1 MHRLSR
7 EELNTIIQQLD
18 QAIRNHNEWFESLN
32 RQIVCKL
39 PYDLRNTRDGAHRE
53 CLFGQ
58 WLYNYLNPNLREHPA
73 LEAIEREHRIMHE
86 SVASMLTSM
95 KETGST
101 SADEYDR
108 FSISMQRLRLEISTL
123 KRELETA
130 YYSIDSLTGANSRI
144 GMLTHLREQMELVK
158 RGAQQFSIAMVDLD
172 HFKQINDTHGHSV
185 GDRVLTGISRH
196 ILNNIRTY
204 DHLYRYGGDEF
215 LLSLPHTDAFAV
227 TPIAER
233 LREDIQY
240 LPLTT
245 DQREPLQV
253 TVSIGVYTVDT
264 GLAVEDAIH
273 RADQALY
280 VAKGQGRNCS
290 QLWTPAIADTE
301 IPPHL

>member
-18 QAIRNHNEWFESLN
+18 EAIRNHNEWFESLN
-32 RQIVCKL
+32 RQIICKL

-73 LEAIEREHRIMHE
+73 LEAIEREHRIMHQ
-86 SVASMLTSM
+86 SVANMLSSMRES
-95 KETGST
+95 GNT

-108 FSISMQRLRLEISTL
+108 FSIAMQRLRLEINTL
-123 KRELETA
+123 KRELEAT

-158 RGAQQFSIAMVDLD
+158 RGAQQFSIAMFDLD

-185 GDRVLTGISRH
+185 GDRVLMGISRL

-215 LLSLPHTDAFAV
+215 LLILPHTDAFAV
-227 TPIAER
+227 TPIVER
-233 LREDIQY
+233 LREEIQY

-245 DQREPLQV
+245 EQCAPLQI
-253 TVSIGVYTVDT
+253 TVSIGVCTIDT
-264 GLAVEDAIH
+264 GLTVEDAIH

-290 QLWTPAIADTE
+290 QFWTPAMTNTV